1 MKWSIFF
8 ILLFTVPSK
17 EWKLEKNVDGIKAFT
32 LDIGKPFKKLKIT
45 APFKASLDKVFA
57 YYFQVSKQS
66 TWMEDIQKSELLKK
80 ESDNVWYTRY
90 EIKFPFPYKN
100 RDIVYKMVK
109 TVTENEILVSYTNAA
124 SYIPL
129 NNDFV
134 RMTVSEGYWKF
145 TKTGENSSTIETCS
159 YNETAGVPGWM
170 ANLFMIEGPTKTM
183 ANLRAKVEGK

>member
-1 MKWSIFF
+1 MMKWSTLF
-8 ILLFTVPSK
+8 ILLLTGTSK

-90 EIKFPFPYKN
+90 EIS
-100 RDIVYKMVK
+100 
-109 TVTENEILVSYTNAA
+109 LS
-124 SYIPL
+124 L
-129 NNDFV
+129 
-134 RMTVSEGYWKF
+134 
-145 TKTGENSSTIETCS
+145 
-159 YNETAGVPGWM
+159 
-170 ANLFMIEGPTKTM
+170 
-183 ANLRAKVEGK
+183 